1 MRPRLAELIAY
12 MDETRSRLEATAR
25 GIGPSCAGIRPRGD
39 TWSAEDNMAHLV
51 IVEDGVSRLIVKSVA
66 WAKANGIGNETAD
79 DSIMASLDRYALAEG
94 TFKLQAPERVM
105 PPEGKSIDESLAAL
119 TASRAKMKEAL
130 LSGDGLD
137 LSEVKR
143 PHPVMGDINL
153 YQWAL
158 FVAQHEER
166 HRRQIEKTLDEV
178 TELAAESAPIV

>member
-1 MRPRLAELIAY
+1 MRQRLAELIAY
-12 MDETRSRLEATAR
+12 MDDTRSRLEVTAR
-25 GIGPSCAGIRPRGD
+25 RISPSFAGIRPRGD

-51 IVEDGVSRLIVKSVA
+51 VVEAGVSRLIGRSVE
-66 WAKANGIGNETAD
+66 WAKANGVGSEIAD
-79 DSIMASLDRYALAEG
+79 DSIMASLDRYGLAEG
-94 TFKLQAPERVM
+94 TFKMQAPLSVV
-105 PPEGKSIDESLAAL
+105 PPEGKSIDESLNAL
-119 TASRAKMKEAL
+119 TASRVAMKEAL

-137 LSEVKR
+137 LSQVKR
-143 PHPVMGDINL
+143 PHPVAGEINV

>member
-1 MRPRLAELIAY
+1 
-12 MDETRSRLEATAR
+12 
-25 GIGPSCAGIRPRGD
+25 
-39 TWSAEDNMAHLV
+39 
-51 IVEDGVSRLIVKSVA
+51 
-66 WAKANGIGNETAD
+66 
-79 DSIMASLDRYALAEG
+79 
-94 TFKLQAPERVM
+94 M

-137 LSEVKR
+137 LCEVKR
-143 PHPVMGDINL
+143 PHPVAGEINL